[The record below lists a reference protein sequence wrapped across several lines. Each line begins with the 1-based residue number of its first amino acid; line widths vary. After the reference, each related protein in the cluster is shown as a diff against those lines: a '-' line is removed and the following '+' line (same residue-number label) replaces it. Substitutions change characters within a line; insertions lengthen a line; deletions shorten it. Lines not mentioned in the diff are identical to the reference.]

1 MKVFEYEQVLEFQG
15 KYDLVP
21 ICKEIYADL
30 TTPIVL
36 LRRIAAKNDQ
46 YFLLESVENGTQIG
60 RYSFLGYAP
69 EKRLYCKKD
78 QVICEEEGTVTELG
92 TEPLSILK
100 RELKQYRAPKIEGM
114 PPFTGGFTGY
124 FSYELIGI
132 KEPKLSLKESEF
144 PVYDLML
151 FDQVIV
157 FDHLMQK
164 LLLIANV
171 RMKDGKEGYERALR
185 QIEKMEEL
193 MYETAPLPQLE
204 AQDSVT
210 FTSNRTKEEFCQ
222 MVEQTKKYI
231 YEGEIFQAVISR
243 RFEAEYKGSLLQ
255 AYRVMR
261 SINPS
266 PYMYMIKCKEIEIAG
281 VSPETLVRLVDGTL
295 TTFPVAGTR
304 PRGASL
310 AEDLALEKELL
321 EDDKEL
327 AEHNML
333 VDLAR
338 NDIGRLSKFGTVEVE
353 EYMKIHRFS
362 KVMHI
367 ASVVTGQIEDD
378 KDQVD
383 TIATV
388 LPAGTLSEAPKFRA
402 CEIIAELEDDD
413 RGVYAGAIG
422 YLDFSGNLDVC
433 IGIRT
438 AVKKQDKVY
447 VQAGA
452 GIVADSVP
460 EKEYEET
467 YHKARAVMEA
477 IERASEVNGR

>member
-1 MKVFEYEQVLEFQG
+1 
-15 KYDLVP
+15 
-21 ICKEIYADL
+21 
-30 TTPIVL
+30 
-36 LRRIAAKNDQ
+36 
-46 YFLLESVENGTQIG
+46 
-60 RYSFLGYAP
+60 
-69 EKRLYCKKD
+69 
-78 QVICEEEGTVTELG
+78 
-92 TEPLSILK
+92 
-100 RELKQYRAPKIEGM
+100 
-114 PPFTGGFTGY
+114 
-124 FSYELIGI
+124 
-132 KEPKLSLKESEF
+132 
-144 PVYDLML
+144 
-151 FDQVIV
+151 
-157 FDHLMQK
+157 MQK

-388 LPAGTLSEAPKFRA
+388 LPAGTLSGAPKFRA
-402 CEIIAELEDDD
+402 CEIIAELENDD

-460 EKEYEET
+460 EKEYEDT
-467 YHKARAVMEA
+467 YNKARAVMEA